1 MTSGTNCGKTVEK
14 GSDPLNRPRSLS
26 VIRAMAA
33 QLFDRLRQDV
43 SYGLR
48 LFRRGPGLNLSVV
61 VALALGIGATSATFS
76 VVDAVLLRPLDYA
89 DADQLVVVMHRR
101 TNPVS
106 PANYLDWQRN
116 STQTFSSMGAAEYW
130 TPTLGSAAEP
140 EKLFALHV

>member
-1 MTSGTNCGKTVEK
+1 MVPEVVGPRSNDLWHYLPKTVEK
-14 GSDPLNRPRSLS
+14 GSDPLNRPRSPS
-26 VIRAMAA
+26 VIPAMAA
-33 QLFDRLRQDV
+33 HLFDRLRQDV

-48 LFRRGPGLNLSVV
+48 LFKPGPGLNHAVV

-89 DADQLVVVMHRR
+89 DADQLVAVMHRR

-116 STQTFSSMGAAEYW
+116 STSTFSAMGAAEYW
-130 TPTLGSAAEP
+130 T
-140 EKLFALHV
+140 